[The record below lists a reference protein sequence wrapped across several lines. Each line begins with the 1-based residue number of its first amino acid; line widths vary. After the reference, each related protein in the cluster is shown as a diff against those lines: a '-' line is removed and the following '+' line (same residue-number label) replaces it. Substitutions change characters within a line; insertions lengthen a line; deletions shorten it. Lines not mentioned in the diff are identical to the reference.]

1 MKFLQSAEWARRLT
15 PCSCSRRSP
24 SLRPWE
30 GRETFNRCS
39 LSGLLPLRVEAPDL
53 LVVMKFSLMFM
64 AFMAFSSSVMSMV
77 RFFCEFRLLSQVES
91 IIITVFTFVPFRKWQ
106 FLSFKMI
113 WSEQKF
119 HLWKCLVSESGESV
133 IQIQRKIGPW
143 YLACSM
149 TSWWS
154 LTTSSESFWPITLDR
169 DLNSKKILRKWS
181 WKEIKCLIP

>member
-77 RFFCEFRLLSQVES
+77 RFFYEFDWMILKTS
-91 IIITVFTFVPFRKWQ
+91 I
-106 FLSFKMI
+106 
-113 WSEQKF
+113 
-119 HLWKCLVSESGESV
+119 LWKSIWVYLKYQIKFWKFNRNLKSFYSVWKFISNMRSGAMCVYSSLSCGKVEYMH
-133 IQIQRKIGPW
+133 I
-143 YLACSM
+143 ASM
-149 TSWWS
+149 FKTD
-154 LTTSSESFWPITLDR
+154 F
-169 DLNSKKILRKWS
+169 
-181 WKEIKCLIP
+181 